1 MGGGQSSSSSERT
14 KPTLGKNLQDIVKLM
29 MPVYYTLDPIT
40 PDEHSTAQKSWEM
53 ILSNTA
59 PGFLEQRKSSVE
71 FSRKF
76 TTSIMYFS
84 DCFYAR
90 LFDVHPMARNL
101 FRDMKSQGKF
111 LVKMISLSL
120 SEVAD
125 AEKFTRTLEKLAEIH
140 NERGVKAV
148 ECEFWQLFLIY
159 GILVIPAL
167 FYRWYCR

>member
-1 MGGGQSSSSSERT
+1 M
-14 KPTLGKNLQDIVKLM
+14 PTLGKNLKDIVKLM
-29 MPVYYTLDPIT
+29 MPVYYTQDPIT
-40 PDEHSTAQKSWEM
+40 SEEHEAAQKTWEM
-53 ILSNTA
+53 ILSNKA
-59 PGFLEQRKSSVE
+59 PGFLEQRKNSLE

-84 DCFYAR
+84 ECFYSR

-125 AEKFTRTLEKLAEIH
+125 ADKFARTLEKLAEIH

-148 ECEFWQLFLIY
+148 ECKYILQFLLI
-159 GILVIPAL
+159 I
-167 FYRWYCR
+167 W